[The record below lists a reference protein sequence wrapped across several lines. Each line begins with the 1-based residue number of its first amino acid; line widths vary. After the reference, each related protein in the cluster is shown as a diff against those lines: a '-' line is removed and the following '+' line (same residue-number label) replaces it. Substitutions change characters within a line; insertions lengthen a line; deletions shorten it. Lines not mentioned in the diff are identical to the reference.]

1 MRMRCGP
8 AVLDGPCGRSRA
20 AGMKQIVLFLL
31 TVAVSL
37 PATGTAYA
45 QVQEKRMSISLGGG
59 RSIPIGGFA
68 DAKTRGSLFLL
79 GVTVRVSE
87 TVHLAFNGHD
97 NLFSIERGQHD
108 RDLLSDEALQRLGPE
123 VDANVSLEGANFGL
137 MFKTTTSPAAVYG
150 LGGIGYARAIDRFF
164 GTVRGTKLTEFS
176 TETSF
181 SVLIGGGVHVPMTST
196 VGLALDVRYIRAFN
210 DRNIQW
216 FPVAASV
223 VFSFWKVEPG

>member
-1 MRMRCGP
+1 MILSWRTVNV
-8 AVLDGPCGRSRA
+8 ALLL
-20 AGMKQIVLFLL
+20 IVL
-31 TVAVSL
+31 VSL
-37 PATGTAYA
+37 SATGKGFA
-45 QVQEKRMSISLGGG
+45 QVAQVPEKRMSISLGGG

-68 DAKTRGSLFLL
+68 DGRTRGSLFLL

-108 RDLLSDEALQRLGPE
+108 RDRLSDEALQRLGPD

-137 MFKTTTSPAAVYG
+137 MYKTTTSPAAVYG
-150 LGGIGYARAIDRFF
+150 IGGIGYTRAIDRFF
-164 GTVRGTKLTEFS
+164 GTVRGTKLTAFS
-176 TETSF
+176 SETSF
-181 SVLIGGGVHVPMTST
+181 SILLGGGVHMPVTDT

-216 FPVAASV
+216 IPVAASV
-223 VFSFWKVEPG
+223 VFNFWKAEPG

>member
-8 AVLDGPCGRSRA
+8 AVLDGPGGPTRA

-31 TVAVSL
+31 TVGVSL

-45 QVQEKRMSISLGGG
+45 QAQDKRMTISLGGG
-59 RSIPIGGFA
+59 RSIPSGDFA
-68 DAKTRGSLFLL
+68 DGKTRGSLFLL

-97 NLFSIERGQHD
+97 NLFSVKRGQDD
-108 RDLLSDEALQRLGPE
+108 RDRLSDEALQRLGPE

-137 MFKTTTSPAAVYG
+137 MFKTATSPAAVYG
-150 LGGIGYARAIDRFF
+150 IGGIGYSRAIDRFF
-164 GTVRGTKLTEFS
+164 GTARGTKLTAFS
-176 TETSF
+176 SETSF
-181 SVLIGGGVHVPMTST
+181 SILLGGGVHVPMTST
-196 VGLALDVRYIRAFN
+196 VGLAIDVRYIRAFN

>member
-8 AVLDGPCGRSRA
+8 AVLDGPGGQSRA

-45 QVQEKRMSISLGGG
+45 QAQDKRMSISLGGG
-59 RSIPIGGFA
+59 RSIPSGDFA
-68 DAKTRGSLFLL
+68 DGKTRGSLFLL

-97 NLFSIERGQHD
+97 NLFSVKRGQDD
-108 RDLLSDEALQRLGPE
+108 RDRLSDEALQRLGPE

-137 MFKTTTSPAAVYG
+137 MYKTTTSPAAVYG

-196 VGLALDVRYIRAFN
+196 VGLALDVRYIRVFN

-216 FPVAASV
+216 IPVAASV